1 MRDGEKRNNPSKG
14 EMRKKMSNPDTG
26 SRIYVLLMNKL
37 DKDTK

>member
-1 MRDGEKRNNPSKG
+1 MVKKNKPSKG
-14 EMRKKMSNPDTG
+14 ETGKKMSNTDIG